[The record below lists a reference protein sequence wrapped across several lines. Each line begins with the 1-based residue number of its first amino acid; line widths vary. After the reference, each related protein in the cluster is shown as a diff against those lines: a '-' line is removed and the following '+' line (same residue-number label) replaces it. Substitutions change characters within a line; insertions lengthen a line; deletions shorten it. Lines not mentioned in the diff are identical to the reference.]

1 MPEIKVKHIVSC
13 SCADKNNPAENLL
26 KAEGSHKWKTTGQ
39 PKNAVVV
46 LQLEKSSQINS
57 IDVGNEGSAFVEIL
71 VGKETATTDH
81 DYKVILVASS
91 FMTPLESRN
100 GTNRNSVR
108 MFGPEKL
115 SNAVASEKWDRVKI
129 VCTQPFNKTS
139 EYGIS
144 FIKIHSTP
152 DVKEEGT
159 KKLGAFTVKPETGD
173 DITTGSLFAKKKIEP
188 VEKPAPTGAAAV
200 RAASRLADE
209 SISSPKI
216 EKQVKITPTSQN
228 KRKHTDDSDDEPS
241 GSGTPVPSLKKQSTS
256 ISSTASSAKSE
267 SVPPL
272 KKTKSEP
279 PKESAVKAFG
289 RLMEGVVFAMSG
301 FQNPYRAELRQKAVD
316 MGAVYKPDW
325 GKGCTHL
332 ICAFSNTPKYNQ
344 VRGKGKIVKKDWILQ
359 SYKQKKLLPWRNYR
373 LGDADS
379 PDESSTDEDD
389 YVPKKSPPKKKP
401 SETKPPKKTSPKPSK
416 EAMDMS
422 DSGDDTE
429 DEVRRV
435 KAEIDNPKEPVKKD
449 DDDPYNA
456 STDEE
461 APSSSKKESP
471 IKNGAPSSSKK
482 ESPSKNGA
490 VDDGNDSGFPELPD
504 FFRKKH
510 FLLYGDYNER
520 TRRSMVRYI
529 TAYDGELEDY
539 MSEKVNFVVT
549 NSEWDQNFDDALTD
563 NPSLIFVKPIWVAK
577 CHDRS
582 KFVPYQPYVVIPVDD
597 DD

>member
-1 MPEIKVKHIVSC
+1 MNITLM
-13 SCADKNNPAENLL
+13 NNEDFETFTSL
-26 KAEGSHKWKTTGQ
+26 
-39 PKNAVVV
+39 
-46 LQLEKSSQINS
+46 INW
-57 IDVGNEGSAFVEIL
+57 FL
-71 VGKETATTDH
+71 
-81 DYKVILVASS
+81 Y
-91 FMTPLESRN
+91 
-100 GTNRNSVR
+100 
-108 MFGPEKL
+108 
-115 SNAVASEKWDRVKI
+115 
-129 VCTQPFNKTS
+129 
-139 EYGIS
+139 
-144 FIKIHSTP
+144 
-152 DVKEEGT
+152 
-159 KKLGAFTVKPETGD
+159 
-173 DITTGSLFAKKKIEP
+173 
-188 VEKPAPTGAAAV
+188 
-200 RAASRLADE
+200 
-209 SISSPKI
+209 
-216 EKQVKITPTSQN
+216 
-228 KRKHTDDSDDEPS
+228 
-241 GSGTPVPSLKKQSTS
+241 
-256 ISSTASSAKSE
+256 
-267 SVPPL
+267 
-272 KKTKSEP
+272 
-279 PKESAVKAFG
+279 
-289 RLMEGVVFAMSG
+289 
-301 FQNPYRAELRQKAVD
+301 YR
-316 MGAVYKPDW
+316 
-325 GKGCTHL
+325 
-332 ICAFSNTPKYNQ
+332 CAFSNTPKYNQ

-401 SETKPPKKTSPKPSK
+401 SETKPPKKTPPKPSK

-435 KAEIDNPKEPVKKD
+435 KAEIDNPKGSVKKD

-471 IKNGAPSSSKK
+471 IKKGAQSSSKK
-482 ESPSKNGA
+482 EPPSKNGA

-510 FLLYGDYNER
+510 FLLYGEYNER

-539 MSEKVNFVVT
+539 MSDKVNFVVT

-582 KFVPYQPYVVIPVDD
+582 KFVPYQPFVVIPVDD

>member
-71 VGKETATTDH
+71 VGKETATADH

-152 DVKEEGT
+152 DNKEEGT

-228 KRKHTDDSDDEPS
+228 KRKHTDDSDDVPS

-389 YVPKKSPPKKKP
+389 YVPKSLLQRKNHLKLNHQRKHHLNQAKKQWTCLIQ
-401 SETKPPKKTSPKPSK
+401 EMTQKT
-416 EAMDMS
+416 
-422 DSGDDTE
+422 
-429 DEVRRV
+429 VRRV
-435 KAEIDNPKEPVKKD
+435 KAEIDNPKASVKKD

-471 IKNGAPSSSKK
+471 IKNGAQSSSKK

-510 FLLYGDYNER
+510 FLLYGEYNER

-539 MSEKVNFVVT
+539 MSDKVNFVVT

>member
-71 VGKETATTDH
+71 VGKETATADH

-152 DVKEEGT
+152 DNKEEGT
-159 KKLGAFTVKPETGD
+159 KKLGVFTVKPETGD

-228 KRKHTDDSDDEPS
+228 KRKHTEDSDDEPS

-289 RLMEGVVFAMSG
+289 KLMEGVVFAMSG

-389 YVPKKSPPKKKP
+389 YVPKKYPPKKKP
-401 SETKPPKKTSPKPSK
+401 SETKPPKKTPPKPSK
-416 EAMDMS
+416 AMDMS

-429 DEVRRV
+429 EEVRRV
-435 KAEIDNPKEPVKKD
+435 KAEIDNPKGSVKKD

-471 IKNGAPSSSKK
+471 IKNGAQSSSKK

-510 FLLYGDYNER
+510 FLLYGEYNER

-539 MSEKVNFVVT
+539 MSDKVNFVVT

>member
-46 LQLEKSSQINS
+46 LQLEKSSQVNS

-115 SNAVASEKWDRVKI
+115 SNAVASEKWDRLKI

-139 EYGIS
+139 EYGLS

-152 DVKEEGT
+152 DDKEEGT

-188 VEKPAPTGAAAV
+188 VEKPSPTGAAAV

-209 SISSPKI
+209 SMSSPKI
-216 EKQVKITPTSQN
+216 EKQVTPTAQN
-228 KRKHTDDSDDEPS
+228 KRKHTADSDDEPS

-256 ISSTASSAKSE
+256 LSSTASSAKSE

-332 ICAFSNTPKYNQ
+332 ICAFSKTPKYNQ

-359 SYKQKKLLPWRNYR
+359 SYKQKKLIPWRHYR

-379 PDESSTDEDD
+379 PDESSTDEDV

-401 SETKPPKKTSPKPSK
+401 SETKSPKKTSHKPSK

-435 KAEIDNPKEPVKKD
+435 KAKIDNPKGSLKKD
-449 DDDPYNA
+449 DDDNDPYNA
-456 STDEE
+456 STDED

-471 IKNGAPSSSKK
+471 I
-482 ESPSKNGA
+482 KNGA

-539 MSEKVNFVVT
+539 MSDKVNFVVT

-577 CHDRS
+577 CHDKS
-582 KFVPYQPYVVIPVDD
+582 KFVPYQPYVIIPVDD

>member
-71 VGKETATTDH
+71 VGKETATADH

-152 DVKEEGT
+152 DNKEEGT

-379 PDESSTDEDD
+379 PDES
-389 YVPKKSPPKKKP
+389 KKP
-401 SETKPPKKTSPKPSK
+401 SETKPPKKTPPKPSK

-435 KAEIDNPKEPVKKD
+435 KAEIDNPKGSVKKD

-482 ESPSKNGA
+482 ESPRKNGA

-510 FLLYGDYNER
+510 FLLYGEYNER

-539 MSEKVNFVVT
+539 MSDKVNFVVT

-582 KFVPYQPYVVIPVDD
+582 KFVPYQPFVVIPVDND
-597 DD
+597 D